1 MEGIVNCKGD
11 SVQLRDQ
18 LIASTMQL
26 PDAWCAQSISVCV
39 CVYVCVCIAII
50 LMCCAQVN

>member
-26 PDAWCAQSISVCV
+26 PDAWCAQSMYVCM
-39 CVYVCVCIAII
+39 CVCIAII